1 MKRALLATD
10 ASEHSLR
17 AARLL
22 GELASHDPELQVT
35 ILHVVPL
42 PEVLQPAAA
51 AGAPLTLPARLEDY
65 VATVVPAVMKKT
77 MEALGMA
84 ESRVQTMHVIGT
96 ATDAIL
102 DEVRRSEYD
111 FVIMGRRG
119 LSPLKELFLGSVSQ
133 GVLHRANIPV
143 FIVP

>member
-1 MKRALLATD
+1 MKHALLATD

-22 GELASHDPELQVT
+22 GELASHDPELEVT

-65 VATVVPAVMKKT
+65 VATVVPEVMKKT
-77 MEALGMA
+77 LEALGV
-84 ESRVQTMHVIGT
+84 EKGRVRTTHMVGT
-96 ATDAIL
+96 ASDAIL
-102 DEVRRSEYD
+102 DEVRRTKYD
-111 FVIMGRRG
+111 FVVMGRRG

-133 GVLHRANIPV
+133 GVLHRAHIPV